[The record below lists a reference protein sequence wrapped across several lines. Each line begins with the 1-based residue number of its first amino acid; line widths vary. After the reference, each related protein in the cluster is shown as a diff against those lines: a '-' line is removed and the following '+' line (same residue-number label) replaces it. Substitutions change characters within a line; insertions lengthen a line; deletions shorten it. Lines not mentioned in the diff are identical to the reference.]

1 MTQQGMAY
9 AGAARRSAHAARAA
23 LARSPLVDG
32 LSSEDAEAVA
42 AEASVYWFEPGQ
54 VVFEEGDPCRGL
66 WILAT
71 GRVRLHHD
79 IADGRSQVVGF
90 RAPAAALELGSA
102 FDGRPH
108 LATAV
113 ALDDSALLF
122 LSRPRLADMIRRHP
136 QILSNVIAGLC
147 LEIRQRDILTANA
160 ALKDARGRIGC
171 ALLQLARQFG
181 VNAESGAVQIDYRLT
196 RQDIADRAGVT
207 IETAIRALSELQR
220 RGIVQTDSQVIAIR
234 DVARLRLATGCGDCQ
249 FDCSV
254 FASPNGKHPAAART

>member
-1 MTQQGMAY
+1 MTQQGLAY
-9 AGAARRSAHAARAA
+9 SGAARRSAPTARAA

-32 LSSEDAEAVA
+32 LAPDEVESIA
-42 AEASVYWFEPGQ
+42 AESSVYWFEPGQ

-79 IADGRSQVVGF
+79 VSDGRSQVVGF

-122 LSRPRLADMIRRHP
+122 LSRPRLADVIRRYP
-136 QILSNVIAGLC
+136 QLLANVIAGLC

-181 VNAESGAVQIDYRLT
+181 VAAGPGAVQIAYRLT

-220 RGIVQTDSQVIAIR
+220 KGIVQTDAQVIEIR
-234 DVARLRLATGCGDCQ
+234 DVARLRVATECGDCQ

-254 FASPNGKHPAAART
+254 FATPNGKHPAGHP